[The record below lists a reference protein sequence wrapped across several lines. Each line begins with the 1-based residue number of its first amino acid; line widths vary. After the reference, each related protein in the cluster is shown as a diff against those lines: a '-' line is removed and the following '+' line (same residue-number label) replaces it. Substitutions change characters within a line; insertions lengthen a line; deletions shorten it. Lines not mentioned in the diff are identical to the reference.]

1 MSAVNKFLKATNE
14 QNEAFNNI
22 KKKIDE
28 ENNTLENVDDK
39 KSNAKSNDKKS
50 NAKSNDK
57 KTTNKPKKTS
67 TKKDNDNNSSKQ
79 KQGRP
84 CIDKSKGKKK
94 NYCKTINIA
103 VPKED
108 INKIQE
114 YALNARGINLTE
126 YINLLIE
133 QDLKK
138 NLTKYKKEIN
148 RDKNFD

>member
-1 MSAVNKFLKATNE
+1 MSAINKFLKATNE

-22 KKKIDE
+22 KKKLNE
-28 ENNTLENVDDK
+28 ENNTLENVD
-39 KSNAKSNDKKS
+39 DKKS

-67 TKKDNDNNSSKQ
+67 TKKDNDNNRSKQ

-108 INKIQE
+108 IDKIQE